1 MPRVVDVIDIS
12 DWTSEECTPPPPS
25 PPPQA
30 KKASSSKSRKGG
42 PSTTFIHLEKD
53 EEGAR
58 RRALAAITKPFRS
71 FVVTLKQNNVQDD
84 YRLVWPLTFWFVE
97 FIFIAANQFLL
108 CSLFLLIMQ
117 NITWQTTRTARSAS
131 GIRREISW

>member
-1 MPRVVDVIDIS
+1 MQKYPVTNIRLASGDHSWESTQIFSFD
-12 DWTSEECTPPPPS
+12 CTPPPPS
-25 PPPQA
+25 PPPQ
-30 KKASSSKSRKGG
+30 GG
-42 PSTTFIHLEKD
+42 PSTTFINLEKD

-58 RRALAAITKPFRS
+58 LRALAAITKPNRS
-71 FVVTLKQNNVQDD
+71 FVVTLRQNNVQDD

-117 NITWQTTRTARSAS
+117 NITWQTTRTTRSAS
-131 GIRREISW
+131 GVRRKISW